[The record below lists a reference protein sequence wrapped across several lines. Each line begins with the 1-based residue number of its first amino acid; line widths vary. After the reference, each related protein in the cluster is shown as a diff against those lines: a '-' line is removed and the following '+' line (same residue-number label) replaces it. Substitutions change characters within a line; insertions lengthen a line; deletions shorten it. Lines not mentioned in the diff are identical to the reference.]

1 MPLWYTCVTSPTP
14 HPLALAGEAIK
25 VNHGLEELMLNGN
38 SFGDDGA
45 RHLMNALKLNNTL
58 QVGLTTRRGCDMLP
72 WYS

>member
-1 MPLWYTCVTSPTP
+1 MLLSMPCI
-14 HPLALAGEAIK
+14 HARAAGEAIK

-58 QVGLTTRRGCDMLP
+58 QVGVQGLVEGSRLMVPTC
-72 WYS
+72 